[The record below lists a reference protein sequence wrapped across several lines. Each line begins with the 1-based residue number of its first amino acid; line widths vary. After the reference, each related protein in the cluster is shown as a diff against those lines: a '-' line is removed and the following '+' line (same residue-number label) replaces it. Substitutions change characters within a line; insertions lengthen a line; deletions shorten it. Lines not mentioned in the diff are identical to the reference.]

1 MDSSDKSKEEILLE
15 LTDLRRRISECSIC
29 GADDSIGDLSPEE
42 CIDFLGGLV
51 EAITEPIIVLNAD
64 LTCVF
69 ANKSFQELFGI
80 DRNSIR
86 GESVFSIGNGLLNLK
101 GLRDLLQEL
110 LSIHRNFDG
119 YEANLDL
126 LNVGKRVMALSATDV
141 HRNHDSGR
149 LLLLSFRDITE
160 KKKAEKFQREN
171 EEKYRS
177 LFENSRDAIMT
188 LEPPEWLFT
197 AGNPSTVKMFECKSE
212 ADFTSRQP
220 WELSPEYQPDGQVSA
235 IKAKEMINRAMKEGS
250 NFFEWNH
257 KRMGGEEFP
266 ATVLLSRIEIKSKQL
281 LQATVRDITGRKQV
295 EEELR
300 NHRFRL
306 EELVKERTE
315 ELEESEKKYRTLV
328 EQSRDGIYIYA
339 DSRFQFVNN
348 RLCHITQYDREDL
361 LKMSF
366 SDLLFSEDVKLME
379 EDGSIKEGSTE
390 IPNVL
395 QARVVRKDG
404 EVRHLEFSVRKL
416 TFGGVKSMMG
426 IARDITILKRLEE
439 EQNRID
445 KLESLGLLAGGIAH
459 DFNNY
464 LTAIMGN
471 ISLARTMVEPGSD
484 LYEIL
489 TGSEHAASKASSL
502 TRQLL
507 TFSQGGQPVKKNLA
521 ITKILRES
529 ADLALSGS
537 RVTAEFKIEDDLQSV
552 VADGDQMKQVFNN
565 MIMNS
570 RQAMPKGGKITITG
584 ENVSLEEGNPAAI
597 TPGEYVKVTIADSG
611 YGIESK
617 HLSKLFDPFF
627 STRQNSSGLG
637 LATAYSIVRKH
648 NGHIMVDTEI
658 GKGTT
663 FTVYIPSMETKPKKD
678 GQEYAGIT
686 EGGRIL
692 VMDDQKII
700 LDTAGSMLKK
710 LGFQVDT
717 ASNGQE
723 AIDKYSSS
731 MQASNPYDAVI
742 LDLTIPGGMGGEE
755 AMEKLLE
762 IDPDITAVVS
772 SGYSNSSVLADYES
786 RGFSGAM
793 MKPYSLDQL
802 SELMSRILSK

>member
-1 MDSSDKSKEEILLE
+1 MKSSDKTKEELLQE
-15 LTDLRRRISECSIC
+15 LTDIYRRINECAVCSPD
-29 GADDSIGDLSPEE
+29 ASMQDLSPGE
-42 CIDFLGGLV
+42 CIDFLSGLV
-51 EAITEPIIVLNAD
+51 EAITEPIIVLDAD

-69 ANKSFQELFGI
+69 ANQSFHELFGI

-86 GESVFSIGNGLLNLK
+86 GESVFSIGDGLLDLK

-126 LNVGKRVMALSATDV
+126 LNVGQRVMTLSATDV
-141 HRNHDSGR
+141 HRNNEAGR
-149 LLLLSFRDITE
+149 LILLSFRDITE
-160 KKKAEKFQREN
+160 QKKAENIQREN

-177 LFENSRDAIMT
+177 LFEKSRDAIMM

-197 AGNPSTVKMFECKSE
+197 AGNPSTVKMFQCMSE

-250 NFFEWNH
+250 NFFEWTH
-257 KRMGGEEFP
+257 KRKNGEEFP
-266 ATVLLSRIEIKSKQL
+266 ATVLLSRIEIKGKQL

-306 EELVKERTE
+306 EELVNERTE

-328 EQSRDGIYIYA
+328 EQSRDGIYIY
-339 DSRFQFVNN
+339 SQGTFQFVNN

-366 SDLLFSEDVKLME
+366 SDLLFSEDAGLME

-404 EVRHLEFSVRKL
+404 EVRHLEFSVREL
-416 TFGGVKSMMG
+416 TFGGQKSVMG
-426 IARDITILKRLEE
+426 IARDITTLKRLEE

-507 TFSQGGQPVKKNLA
+507 TFSQGGQPVKKSLS
-521 ITKILRES
+521 ISKILRES
-529 ADLALSGS
+529 SDLALSGS
-537 RVTAEFKIEDDLQSV
+537 RVTAEFEIKEDLHSV

-565 MIMNS
+565 LIMNS
-570 RQAMPKGGKITITG
+570 RQAMPEGGKIIITG
-584 ENVSLEEGNPAAI
+584 ENVSLEEGNSAAI
-597 TPGEYVKVTIADSG
+597 APGEYVKVKITDSG

-648 NGHIMVDTEI
+648 RGHITVDTEI

-663 FTVYIPSMETKPKKD
+663 FTVYIPSKEEGPEEKH
-678 GQEYAGIT
+678 EYAPIAD
-686 EGGRIL
+686 GGRVL
-692 VMDDQKII
+692 VMDDQEII
-700 LDTAGSMLKK
+700 RDTAGSILKK

-723 AIDKYSSS
+723 AIEKYSDC
-731 MQASNPYDAVI
+731 MEGQKPYDAVI

-762 IDPDITAVVS
+762 IDPKVTAVVS
-772 SGYSNSSVLADYES
+772 SGYSNSSVLADYQS
-786 RGFSGAM
+786 RGFAGVM
-793 MKPYSLDQL
+793 MKPYSLEQVR
-802 SELMSRILSK
+802 ELMNRILSQ